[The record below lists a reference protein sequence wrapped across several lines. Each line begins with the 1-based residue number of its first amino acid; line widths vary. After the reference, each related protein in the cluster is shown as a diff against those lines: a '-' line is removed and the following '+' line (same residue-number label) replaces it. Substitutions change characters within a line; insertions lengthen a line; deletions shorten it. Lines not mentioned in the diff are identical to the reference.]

1 MTQAILTDRGKLL
14 VSWLLLATS
23 ALFDRKGYD
32 MCSTLYRLL
41 DQHGIRVENIA
52 PEPPK

>member
-1 MTQAILTDRGKLL
+1 MQAILTEREKLL

-23 ALFDRKGYD
+23 ALYDRKGYD
-32 MCSTLYRLL
+32 MCNTLYRLL
-41 DQHGIRVENIA
+41 AQRGIRVENIA